1 MLSSVKSYQNQ
12 TRGLQYTVV
21 NHNIV
26 NSLHTGIQ
34 DYQGRE
40 AHMVDNDERTGLLHI
55 AVVLVEEERV
65 IYWLTGQ

>member
-40 AHMVDNDERTGLLHI
+40 AHMVDNDERTGP
-55 AVVLVEEERV
+55 
-65 IYWLTGQ
+65 